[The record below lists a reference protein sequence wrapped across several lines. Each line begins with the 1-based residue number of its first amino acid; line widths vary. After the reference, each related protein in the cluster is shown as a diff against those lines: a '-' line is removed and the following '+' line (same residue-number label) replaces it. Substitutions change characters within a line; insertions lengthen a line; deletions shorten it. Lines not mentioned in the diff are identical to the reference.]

1 MTLASIAEQTHLRD
15 YSESEEVANT
25 ITHGLGALAAAV
37 GMVLL
42 AIWTFQQGSVWHIIG
57 TSVFGFTMVV
67 LYAASTIY
75 HAVPQQLEEAKQRW
89 RRYDQSAIYLLI
101 AGSYTPFILANMR
114 TPIGW
119 SLLGFVW
126 IVAAFGIYG
135 ELAER
140 THSTNLRT
148 AIYVAMGWSALFAIG
163 PILQAMPMAGMVLI
177 GLGGAA
183 YSIGVV
189 FFLWRQLRYHHA
201 VWHLFVIA
209 GTAFHYAAVV
219 LCTLSPAA
227 VV

>member
-1 MTLASIAEQTHLRD
+1 MTLATLAQQTHLRD

-25 ITHGLGALAAAV
+25 ITHGLAALGAAV

-42 AIWTFQQGSVWHIIG
+42 AIWTFQQGSTWHIIG
-57 TSVFGFTMVV
+57 TSVFGITMVV

-75 HAVPQQLEEAKQRW
+75 HAVPQQMEQAKLRW

-114 TPIGW
+114 TPVGW
-119 SLLGFVW
+119 ALLGFVW
-126 IVAAFGIYG
+126 IVAALGIYG

-140 THSTNLRT
+140 THSTNIRT
-148 AIYVAMGWSALFAIG
+148 AIYVAMGWSAIVAIG
-163 PILQAMPMAGMVLI
+163 PILEAMPMPGMVLI

-219 LCTLSPAA
+219 FYALPASLA
-227 VV
+227 